1 MAGVSHAMSP
11 ASVFAS
17 TARRSAR
24 RLTAAAHLAHRPSA
38 GAAYATRAAGIHP
51 SVCAARA
58 LASSAGP
65 GRARAFP
72 RGLHVSRVRAVAD
85 PAVPEP
91 PSKAEPP
98 AAAAAADDDA
108 APRAGVVHSVEG
120 SLAILEGIGG
130 DVKPGTLLD
139 VGGAGATAVLLAHR
153 EPKTF
158 RAGVLWRGWR
168 DEGRAASRRRG
179 VFERQTRRR
188 RACPQRELFPHAPR
202 ARRDRPTNR
211 AARRAAG
218 RRLGSRR
225 GRTDWAV
232 SRRGEKERRERR
244 VA

>member
-58 LASSAGP
+58 LASSAPP

-98 AAAAAADDDA
+98 GAAAADDDA

-153 EPKTF
+153 EP
-158 RAGVLWRGWR
+158 
-168 DEGRAASRRRG
+168 
-179 VFERQTRRR
+179 
-188 RACPQRELFPHAPR
+188 
-202 ARRDRPTNR
+202 
-211 AARRAAG
+211 
-218 RRLGSRR
+218 
-225 GRTDWAV
+225 
-232 SRRGEKERRERR
+232 
-244 VA
+244 